1 MTNRKNA
8 LFRMLQGTRGFPVS
22 RIWLLALLRKM
33 ALYVRSRCRRKQIL
47 VSVVCWCCSRHRWEE
62 KNIVKKLFSGGKSYR
77 GILFAFI
84 AICIVLTFASPAF
97 LTSKNILSVLRQIA
111 VNSILAYGMTL
122 VLLTGGIDLTVSSVV
137 SLSSIIC
144 AKLIGEKGMYG
155 LWLYL
160 LWLWEHLQVR

>member
-1 MTNRKNA
+1 M
-8 LFRMLQGTRGFPVS
+8 
-22 RIWLLALLRKM
+22 
-33 ALYVRSRCRRKQIL
+33 
-47 VSVVCWCCSRHRWEE
+47 
-62 KNIVKKLFSGGKSYR
+62 
-77 GILFAFI
+77 
-84 AICIVLTFASPAF
+84 
-97 LTSKNILSVLRQIA
+97 
-111 VNSILAYGMTL
+111 NSILAYGMTL